1 MGEVS
6 YRLALP
12 FSLSSVH
19 LVFYVLMLW
28 CYIPER
34 PHVIPLDSVELGP
47 NLTYEKD
54 HVASLERL
62 VRMLRTKEI
71 ALVMVQWWHQPMGEA
86 TCDLLTSSF

>member
-6 YRLALP
+6 HRLALP
-12 FSLSSVH
+12 FSVASVH
-19 LVFYVLMLW
+19 LVFYVLMQW

-34 PHVIPLDSVELGP
+34 PHVIPLDLVEMGK
-47 NLTYEKD
+47 NLTYEKEP
-54 HVASLERL
+54 VASLERL

-86 TCDLLTSSF
+86 TCNLLTSSF